1 MKYDF
6 ERKAMR
12 PYYAK
17 EIIDDPN
24 LIGIFDI
31 KHWLVSFHCSYDDIE
46 REMKMSNGLGE
57 IKFIT
62 IKGFITNDHYSA
74 IPDTLAIGN
83 ANINGN
89 YGFYEIPV
97 EYCDLV
103 FSDDEW
109 AKMNMAPWE
118 YWPIP

>member
-1 MKYDF
+1 M
-6 ERKAMR
+6 E
-12 PYYAK
+12 
-17 EIIDDPN
+17 
-24 LIGIFDI
+24 
-31 KHWLVSFHCSYDDIE
+31 
-46 REMKMSNGLGE
+46 MSNGLGE

-89 YGFYEIPV
+89 YGFHEIPV

-118 YWPIP
+118 YWQI